1 MALIHSLNVSC
12 DKASALMEEREFRA
26 LSGGE
31 RVGLWFHMRICDAC
45 KAYEKQSQAIDRLLE
60 VRMAKGEDTRAL
72 EARILND
79 LQA

>member
-1 MALIHSLNVSC
+1 MAQNHSFKVSC
-12 DKASALMEEREFRA
+12 GAATAMMEQREFRA
-26 LSGGE
+26 LSAGE
-31 RVGLWFHMRICDAC
+31 RVGLWFHMRICNAC

-72 EARILND
+72 EARILNE